1 MSNDTRKKGDT
12 WMLHRLLADLGVD
25 NPDDEEAVD
34 NKIKEMEKRFHL
46 VMILEHFEV
55 TTIFCFST
63 IKYICTWWGQ
73 IMILCWT
80 GSGPCDFSV
89 IHSPK
94 WTFDFWTA
102 FGWGMGMRLG
112 GQYLG
117 LGLGLG

>member
-63 IKYICTWWGQ
+63 NK
-73 IMILCWT
+73 
-80 GSGPCDFSV
+80 
-89 IHSPK
+89 
-94 WTFDFWTA
+94 
-102 FGWGMGMRLG
+102 
-112 GQYLG
+112 
-117 LGLGLG
+117 